1 MKKSLAV
8 ILIAALAISFTACGE
23 AEMQA
28 PAKTTVSEETVTESV
43 EVTTEVEEAE
53 EPEVIEEP
61 EEEPAPVATIKLA
74 SNNAIDD

>member
-8 ILIAALAISFTACGE
+8 ILIAALAISLTACGE

-28 PAKTTVSEETVTESV
+28 PAETTVSEETVTESV

-53 EPEVIEEP
+53 EPELGLAGGLLLRRYRLE
-61 EEEPAPVATIKLA
+61 IKQA
-74 SNNAIDD
+74 